1 MVSHYDDNDVLL
13 EEIIEGD
20 EEAQEN
26 TEIQSLDLNEIFEN
40 NMSLGALNY
49 DEEID
54 EEIFKELDNEI
65 NSIETLD
72 SLDTFS
78 SQCVIN
84 SLDDFKTLDQSNSEI
99 TQISELDCDKLD
111 KYF

>member
-1 MVSHYDDNDVLL
+1 VTRKLRR
-13 EEIIEGD
+13 
-20 EEAQEN
+20 
-26 TEIQSLDLNEIFEN
+26 TPSLDLNEIFEN

-84 SLDDFKTLDQSNSEI
+84 SLDDFKTLENEALDQSNSER